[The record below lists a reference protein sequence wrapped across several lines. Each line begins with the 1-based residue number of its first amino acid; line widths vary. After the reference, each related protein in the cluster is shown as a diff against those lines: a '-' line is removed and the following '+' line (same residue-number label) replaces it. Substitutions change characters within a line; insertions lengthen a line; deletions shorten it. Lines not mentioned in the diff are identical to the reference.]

1 MSSARDTDQGAGDA
15 LAELVARWR
24 PVTPTYHAVV
34 AGEHLDACIACLMV
48 AELDE
53 VTKR

>member
-1 MSSARDTDQGAGDA
+1 MTAARDADHGTGEALDA
-15 LAELVARWR
+15 LLDRWR

-34 AGEHLDACIACLMV
+34 AGKHLDACIACLMV

-53 VTKR
+53 VRR